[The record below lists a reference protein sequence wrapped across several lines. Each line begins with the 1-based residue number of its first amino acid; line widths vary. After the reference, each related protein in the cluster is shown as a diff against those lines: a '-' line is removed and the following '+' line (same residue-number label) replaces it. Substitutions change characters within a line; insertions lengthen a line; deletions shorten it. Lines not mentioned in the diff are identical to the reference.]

1 MNNYH
6 KQNVVI
12 IGGGPAGLGAAL
24 MLAKRGWKDIK
35 VIEKRPSA
43 DYYEPDK
50 SFSYQID
57 GRGQKL
63 TDFLEITAKLAD
75 LSVPNTDFYFTII
88 QKDGTRKTT
97 KLPIA
102 DSQRKTAYWL
112 PRASFLDLLYQ
123 EIAQHWQ
130 DTIQILFN
138 TECVEIKP
146 HSQNLEQLEIITQSQ
161 NQEQL
166 TFIPNLIVGCDGLNS
181 LVRQTLHEIEGK
193 SNLFAMQQF
202 PSPSAGLKYKVLTL
216 PAQFPLSAKEG
227 DLSTSTMAYGI
238 RSSFKGRKKAIS
250 LGLLPLKNPNQP
262 RTANIINYPNHEI
275 WQLSTPVEVEE
286 FIKQAFPQL
295 PIEKIISAEEI
306 ARFTASEGGKFPM
319 PQYCSGLYQIF
330 GKPEN
335 NQGTAVILL
344 GDAVHC
350 FPPDIGQGVNSA
362 LEDIYIF
369 QEILQEKQ
377 DNLAA
382 ALPRYQN
389 LRQNDIKALIR
400 LVQISYP
407 WQYNQDQLQK
417 RLWSINFF
425 LRLLL
430 NRLFPI
436 LFSPHSFLLI
446 QNHELS
452 YSEIL
457 HKSNRTTQ
465 ILSILGGLIILSL
478 ILMFTSSH

>member
-1 MNNYH
+1 MNNSH
-6 KQNVVI
+6 KQNAII

-24 MLAKRGWKDIK
+24 MLAKRGWKDIT

-63 TDFLEITAKLAD
+63 TDFLGITNKLAD
-75 LSVPNTDFYFTII
+75 LSVPNTEFYITVI

-102 DSQRKTAYWL
+102 DANRKTAYWL
-112 PRASFLDLLYQ
+112 PRADFVNLLYQ
-123 EIAQHWQ
+123 EIQQNYQ
-130 DTIQILFN
+130 DKIQVLFN
-138 TECVEIKP
+138 TECLEIQTNA
-146 HSQNLEQLEIITQSQ
+146 QNLSVIIKTK
-161 NQEQL
+161 NQHQETL
-166 TFIPNLIVGCDGLNS
+166 NPNLIIGCDGLNS
-181 LVRQTLHEIEGK
+181 IVRKTLYEISGQ
-193 SNLFAMQQF
+193 SNLFEMQKF
-202 PSPSAGLKYKVLTL
+202 PSPSAGLKYKVLSL
-216 PAQFPLSAKEG
+216 PPQFPLSETED
-227 DLSTSTMAYGI
+227 DLSKSTMAYAI
-238 RSSFKGRKKAIS
+238 RSNFKDPQKAIS
-250 LGLLPLKNPNQP
+250 LGLLPFKNPQQP
-262 RTANIINYPNHEI
+262 RTANIINYPDHQI
-275 WQLSTPVEVEE
+275 WQLQTPAQVED
-286 FIKQAFPQL
+286 FFKQGFPQL
-295 PIEKIISAEEI
+295 PIDKIISSEEI
-306 ARFTASEGGKFPM
+306 SRFTASEGGKFPI

-330 GKPEN
+330 GTSEN

-369 QEILQEKQ
+369 QEKLQEHQ
-377 DNLAA
+377 DHLTV
-382 ALPRYQN
+382 ALPSYQN
-389 LRQNDIKALIR
+389 LRQPDIKALIR

-407 WQYNQDQLQK
+407 WQYNQNQLQK

-425 LRLLL
+425 LRFLL
-430 NRLFPI
+430 NRLFPS

-457 HKSNRTTQ
+457 VKSNRTTQ
-465 ILSILGGLIILSL
+465 NISILGGIIILGL
-478 ILMFTSSH
+478 ILMFTNSN